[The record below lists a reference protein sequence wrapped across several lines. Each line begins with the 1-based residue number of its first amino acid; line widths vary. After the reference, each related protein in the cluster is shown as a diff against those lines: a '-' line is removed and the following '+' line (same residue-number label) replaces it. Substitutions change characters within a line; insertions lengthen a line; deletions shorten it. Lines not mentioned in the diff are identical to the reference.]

1 MLVWACIQEQKAYNQ
16 ATLKTRGGEAT
27 LKRIYA
33 VMMNC
38 DWNKGEFRRSLHNT
52 KIKSHVAVGSTFEV
66 GNALQTASLFP
77 YIQIFRYV

>member
-1 MLVWACIQEQKAYNQ
+1 
-16 ATLKTRGGEAT
+16 
-27 LKRIYA
+27 
-33 VMMNC
+33 MMNC

-66 GNALQTASLFP
+66 GNTVQNASLFS